1 MPTFARNREAD
12 IMKKK
17 ILIICAI
24 LLLIL
29 IIPIPAIQSKDGG
42 TKRYE
47 ALTYKVV
54 AWHRFY
60 DDDKIFEKT
69 SIYFFPE
76 SQLSLD
82 ELFELEMQKLRE
94 S

>member
-1 MPTFARNREAD
+1 
-12 IMKKK
+12 MKKK

-60 DDDKIFEKT
+60 DDDTIFE
-69 SIYFFPE
+69 
-76 SQLSLD
+76 
-82 ELFELEMQKLRE
+82 
-94 S
+94 